1 MNIYKIKS
9 DKITDDEFVVA
20 PGIIQ
25 AVSIYCKQYEDRYMS
40 QDDITLVERIAEK
53 ALT

>member
-25 AVSIYCKQYEDRYMS
+25 AVTIYCEKYSDNYMS
-40 QDDITLVERIAEK
+40 QDNITLIERIAEN